1 MLKYIRI
8 ILIALFCAAL
18 AGAAG
23 VFYYNYTHED
33 TVAPVFQADS
43 ELIEVSVTDPQEA
56 LIQGLHASDNVDGDL
71 TAKIR
76 IKNIS
81 TLLNETDVNV
91 TYIVFDAASN
101 YSTYTRTARYLDYTS
116 PKFELVKPMIFK
128 LGETVSY
135 TNAIIVRD
143 QRDGNITGRLKL
155 ESSTVVNNTPGFYT
169 AELSAT
175 NRMGDTIRLPLTIQI
190 TDNSAS
196 RPSIVLKSYLIY
208 LKQGQHPNYRRYLT
222 EVIDPLTGKDE
233 TPVPLYKVS
242 VNEKNVDTDKPGV
255 YEVYYYY
262 TGISGEVATV
272 ILTVVVE

>member
-1 MLKYIRI
+1 
-8 ILIALFCAAL
+8 
-18 AGAAG
+18 
-23 VFYYNYTHED
+23 
-33 TVAPVFQADS
+33 
-43 ELIEVSVTDPQEA
+43 
-56 LIQGLHASDNVDGDL
+56 
-71 TAKIR
+71 
-76 IKNIS
+76 
-81 TLLNETDVNV
+81 
-91 TYIVFDAASN
+91 
-101 YSTYTRTARYLDYTS
+101 
-116 PKFELVKPMIFK
+116 
-128 LGETVSY
+128 
-135 TNAIIVRD
+135 
-143 QRDGNITGRLKL
+143 
-155 ESSTVVNNTPGFYT
+155 
-169 AELSAT
+169 
-175 NRMGDTIRLPLTIQI
+175 MGDTIRLPLTIQI